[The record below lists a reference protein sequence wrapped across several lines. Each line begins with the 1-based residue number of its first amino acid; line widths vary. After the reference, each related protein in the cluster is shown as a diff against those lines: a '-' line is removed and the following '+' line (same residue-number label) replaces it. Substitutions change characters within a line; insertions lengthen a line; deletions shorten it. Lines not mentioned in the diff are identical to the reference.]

1 MKILICFF
9 LTVVFCMV
17 LTATSTAESL
27 SPDSET
33 SADAIVRF
41 EAEGGGKVETYRYY
55 FIMPDG
61 IHGLR
66 DDQGNAPES

>member
-1 MKILICFF
+1 MKKLICFF

-17 LTATSTAESL
+17 LTATATAESL
-27 SPDSET
+27 SPDGDT
-33 SADAIVRF
+33 ADDAIARY

-66 DDQGNAPES
+66 DDQGNFPES